1 MVPALNM
8 GAQVQGDKLGG
19 PRPHLPPGR
28 KVQLL
33 EDPSLLL
40 QGSYSAFLVLAP
52 ASHA

>member
-8 GAQVQGDKLGG
+8 GARAQEAKLGE

-28 KVQLL
+28 KARLL

-40 QGSYSAFLVLAP
+40 QGSYGASLVLAP